1 MRIPYLHSFFE
12 FISHNSFF
20 GIPLDILAHL
30 FMGAFFSV
38 LLLKKTKSYLITF
51 SFILFIA
58 LTKEY
63 YDQNVM
69 TNTLQ
74 ENIKD
79 IIVTL
84 VPFLFLYLTHQLRIN
99 RQFR

>member
-20 GIPLDILAHL
+20 GIPLDIIAHL
-30 FMGAFFSV
+30 FVGAFIAIFFINR
-38 LLLKKTKSYLITF
+38 TKNYLITF

-79 IIVTL
+79 IVVTL
-84 VPFLFLYLTHQLRIN
+84 MPLLLLYLIHQLRFN
-99 RQFR
+99 RQIR